1 MQKYELVVVLNG
13 NLEDEARSAAME
25 RVYGYITRFG
35 GTVANVDEWGKRK
48 LAYEIQKMNEAFYY
62 FVKFESDS
70 ECPAKVENAIR
81 IMEPVIRFLC
91 VKDEAE

>member
-62 FVKFESDS
+62 IVTFEAPLDA
-70 ECPAKVENAIR
+70 PAQIEDNIR
-81 IMEPVIRFLC
+81 IMEQIIRFLI
-91 VKDEAE
+91 VKQEA